1 MWLTRLSLRRPVT
14 LVMLLAVVGVLG
26 AVSVFKLPL
35 DFLPHM
41 EMPFIG
47 VQVPVNNGIPGQVE
61 REIAVPIE
69 EILGTLGGVREMF
82 SNSDSDGCFVGVR
95 FDWGR
100 DVNLLRME
108 VKEKIDQIRPDLP
121 ADVRQVF
128 LLTFNTSDFPIMEG
142 RISAKGRD
150 LSSSWDLL
158 DQKIIGPLQRIPG
171 VGRVN
176 IDGVLPTQVSVY
188 LLFDKIQEFNV
199 DVSRL
204 FRELEAANVELSVGE
219 VTDGGMRYGV
229 RTVSGIAGVEALRD
243 LPIDERGLRLRDV
256 ADVLYGAPG
265 LSYGRHLNGEPAVAF
280 WIQKASGYNT
290 VEVCQAINRE
300 LELINQDP
308 TLQGVS
314 SVPFFDQSEQIT
326 DSLRSLTQSG
336 LIGSL
341 LAVVILYLFLRHIG
355 MTLVISVA
363 IPLSILGTTIFL
375 FLTGR
380 TLNVLSMMGLMLG
393 VGMLVDN
400 AVVVLESIH
409 RKQYEGYR
417 PVAAAVRG
425 TREVGRAI
433 TASTLTTVIV
443 FAPIILSK
451 GDELS
456 VWLGEVGMT
465 ISVTLVLSL
474 LVSLSVIPMLSVR
487 LSRGGGEPEREDG
500 WLRWLRSRYLRM
512 LGWTALRHPLLT
524 ALAIIPAVLAVTVV
538 MMKATGFGPD
548 SNGDQGMRRDN
559 LYVQLDFSD
568 NVDKWRARDAV
579 MVAEEYLESRRGDLE
594 LRDIYSYYTAD
605 RAGISLF
612 FNDGVVSDEFYRS
625 VRDDLREHLPVQA
638 GLRYRFGDEEGGGSG
653 AKTFQ
658 VTIHGEDTEYLYDKA
673 DDIKALLTGI
683 EGVSDLRS
691 DTEGGTREIRVN
703 VDQEAAS
710 RFGITASTISQ
721 IMGLT
726 YRGVLLPRL
735 NTGTKEVDMV
745 VSLDPADRESIENLS
760 ILTVGDVDGGPVQL
774 AQVADFTVE
783 PTPQAIRRADRRSG
797 VTIRGAYDGEK
808 LDDCLAAVRHRMDQV
823 EFPLGYGWSF
833 GSEIRRNQEQKSEM
847 GLNMLLA
854 LACVFFVMASLF
866 ESLLH
871 PLVVMACV
879 PFASVGVFWIMMA
892 TGTPFNMM
900 AMIGMVILIGIVVNN
915 GIVLVDHLNHHRRH
929 GLSVE
934 DALLRAC
941 GERLRPI
948 LMTAGTTILGL
959 TPLALAGGAH
969 VGDAE
974 YFPMARAI
982 IGGLAS
988 STLLT
993 LIVLPTYYLLADR
1006 YVNGFKAV
1014 LGRMRR
1020 GGVAAPTALR
1030 PAPAA
1035 ADGSPPP
1042 PAHP

>member
-14 LVMLLAVVGVLG
+14 LAMLLATVGILG
-26 AVSVFKLPL
+26 AVSVLKLPL
-35 DFLPHM
+35 DFLPQM

-47 VQVPVNNGIPGQVE
+47 VQIPVNNGIPGQVE
-61 REIAVPIE
+61 REITAPVE
-69 EILGTLGGVREMF
+69 EILATLGGVREVF
-82 SNSDSDGCFVGVR
+82 SNSDTDGCFVGVR

-121 ADVRQVF
+121 ADVRQIF

-188 LLFDKIQEFNV
+188 LRFDKIQEYGV

-219 VTDGGMRYGV
+219 VTDQGLRYGV
-229 RTVSGIAGVEALRD
+229 RTVSGITGVEELRD
-243 LPIDERGLRLRDV
+243 LPVDERGLRLREV
-256 ADVLYGAPG
+256 ADVLYGAPA

-290 VEVCQAINRE
+290 VEVCEAIRRELAAINE
-300 LELINQDP
+300 DP

-326 DSLRSLTQSG
+326 DSLRSLLQSG

-341 LAVVILYLFLRHIG
+341 LAVAILYLFLRRVG

-375 FLTGR
+375 FLSGR

-409 RKQYEGYR
+409 RKQHEGYR
-417 PVAAAVRG
+417 PVAAAIRG

-433 TASTLTTVIV
+433 SASTLTTVIV
-443 FAPIILSK
+443 FAPIIVSR
-451 GDELS
+451 GDELA
-456 VWLGEVGMT
+456 VWLGEVGVT

-487 LSRGGGEPEREDG
+487 LSRAGGGEREDRWLV
-500 WLRWLRSRYLRM
+500 WLRARYLRM
-512 LGWTALRHPLLT
+512 LNWTALRHPLLT
-524 ALAIIPAVLAVTVV
+524 ALAIVPAVLVVTGL
-538 MMKATGFGPD
+538 MMKITDFGPD
-548 SNGDQGMRRDN
+548 SEGDGGMRRDN
-559 LYVQLDFSD
+559 LYVRMDFSD

-579 MVAEEYLESRRGDLE
+579 LVAEEYLETRRDDLE
-594 LRDIYSYYTAD
+594 LRDVYSFYTAD

-612 FNDGVVSDEFYRS
+612 FRDGVISEEFYRE
-625 VRDDLREHLPVQA
+625 VREELRENLPVQA
-638 GLRYRFGDEEGGGSG
+638 GLRYMFGDEEGGGSG
-653 AKTFQ
+653 AKTFA
-658 VTIHGEDTEYLYDKA
+658 VTIHGEDTEYLYDKS
-673 DDIKALLTGI
+673 DDIKALLAGLD
-683 EGVSDLRS
+683 GVSDLRS
-691 DTEGGTREIRVN
+691 DTEGGSKEIRIN
-703 VDQEAAS
+703 VDNEAAA
-710 RFGITASTISQ
+710 RYGVTAATVSQ

-735 NTGTKEVDMV
+735 NTGRKEVDMV
-745 VSLDPADRESIENLS
+745 VSLDPADRESIENLA
-760 ILTVGDVDGGPVQL
+760 ILTVGELDGRPVQL
-774 AQVADFTVE
+774 EQVADFTVA
-783 PTPQAIRRADRRSG
+783 PTPRAIHRTDRRSG
-797 VTIRGAYDGEK
+797 VTIRGTYEGEK
-808 LDDCLAAVRHRMDQV
+808 LDDCLRAVRGRMEQV
-823 EFPLGYGWSF
+823 ELPLGYGWSF
-833 GSEIRRNQEQKSEM
+833 GSDIERSRQQKSEM

-871 PLVVMACV
+871 PLVVMSCV

-915 GIVLVDHLNHHRRH
+915 GIVLIDHLNHHRRH
-929 GLSVE
+929 GLGLE
-934 DALLRAC
+934 EALLRAC

-974 YFPMARAI
+974 YYPMARAI

-993 LIVLPTYYLLADR
+993 LIVLPTYYLIADR
-1006 YVNGFKAV
+1006 YTRGFRAV
-1014 LGRMRR
+1014 LGRMRSR
-1020 GGVAAPTALR
+1020 A
-1030 PAPAA
+1030 
-1035 ADGSPPP
+1035 
-1042 PAHP
+1042 

>member
-14 LVMLLAVVGVLG
+14 LAMLLAVVGVLG
-26 AVSVFKLPL
+26 AVSVLKLPL

-69 EILGTLGGVREMF
+69 EILGTSGGVREMF
-82 SNSDSDGCFVGVR
+82 SNSDADGCFVGVR

-100 DVNLLRME
+100 DVNLLRLE

-121 ADVRQVF
+121 ADVRQIF

-142 RISAKGRD
+142 RIAAKGRD

-158 DQKIIGPLQRIPG
+158 DQKLIGPLQRIPG

-188 LLFDKIQEFNV
+188 LLFDKIQEFGV

-219 VTDGGMRYGV
+219 VTDDGMRYGV
-229 RTVSGIAGVEALRD
+229 RTVSGITGVEELRD
-243 LPIDERGLRLRDV
+243 LPIDARGLRLRDV
-256 ADVLYGAPG
+256 AEVLYGAPA

-290 VEVCQAINRE
+290 VEVCEAINRE
-300 LELINQDP
+300 LAVINRDP
-308 TLQGVS
+308 TLQGIS
-314 SVPFFDQSEQIT
+314 SVPFFDQSQQIT
-326 DSLRSLTQSG
+326 DSLRSLTQGG

-341 LAVVILYLFLRHIG
+341 LAVVILYLFLRRVG

-380 TLNVLSMMGLMLG
+380 SLNVLSMMGLMLG

-409 RKQYEGYR
+409 RKQDEGYG
-417 PVAAAVRG
+417 PVAAALRG

-433 TASTLTTVIV
+433 SASTLTTVIV
-443 FAPIILSK
+443 FAPIIVSR
-451 GDELS
+451 GDELA
-456 VWLGEVGMT
+456 VWLGEVGVT

-474 LVSLSVIPMLSVR
+474 LVSLSVLPMLSVR
-487 LSRGGGEPEREDG
+487 LSRGGGPRREDG
-500 WLRWLRSRYLRM
+500 WLEWLRARYLR
-512 LGWTALRHPLLT
+512 LLRWTALRHPLLT
-524 ALAIIPAVLAVTVV
+524 ALAIVPAVLAATIL
-538 MMKATGFGPD
+538 MMKVTNFGPD
-548 SNGDQGMRRDN
+548 SEGDGGLRRDN
-559 LYVQLDFSD
+559 LHVRLDFSD

-579 MVAEEYLESRRGDLE
+579 IVAEEYLETRRDELE
-594 LRDIYSYYTAD
+594 LRDIYSFYTAD

-612 FNDGVVSDEFYRS
+612 FRDGVISEEFYRE
-625 VRDDLREHLPVQA
+625 VRDDLRDHLPVQA
-638 GLRYRFGDEEGGGSG
+638 GLRYMFGDEEGGGSG

-658 VTIHGEDTEYLYDKA
+658 VTIHGEDTEYLYDRA
-673 DDIKALLTGI
+673 EDIKALLAGI

-691 DTEGGTREIRVN
+691 DTEGGAKEIRVN

-710 RFGITASTISQ
+710 RYGVTAAAVSQ

-735 NTGTKEVDMV
+735 NTGSKEVDMV

-760 ILTVGDVDGGPVQL
+760 ILTVGEAAGRPVQL

-783 PTPQAIRRADRRSG
+783 PTPQAIRRNDRRSG
-797 VTIRGAYDGEK
+797 VTIRGTYDGEK
-808 LDDCLAAVRHRMDQV
+808 LDDCLAAVRQRMDQV

-833 GSEIRRNQEQKSEM
+833 GTEILRNQEQKSEM

-854 LACVFFVMASLF
+854 LARVFFVMASLF

-879 PFASVGVFWIMMA
+879 PFASVGVFWFMMA
-892 TGTPFNMM
+892 TGTPFSLM

-915 GIVLVDHLNHHRRH
+915 GIVLVDHLNHHRRR
-929 GLSVE
+929 GLALE
-934 DALLRAC
+934 DALLNAC

-959 TPLALAGGAH
+959 TPLALAGSAH
-969 VGDAE
+969 VGNAE
-974 YFPMARAI
+974 YYPMARAI
-982 IGGLAS
+982 MGGLAS

-1014 LGRMRR
+1014 LAGMRGRR
-1020 GGVAAPTALR
+1020 
-1030 PAPAA
+1030 
-1035 ADGSPPP
+1035 
-1042 PAHP
+1042 